1 MEIFLGWFIFSII
14 VGVAA
19 SHRGRSGF
27 GWFILA
33 TFISPILALI
43 LVLVLPNL
51 APTEAGGRI
60 TPETHHRCPECKE
73 LIRRDASKC
82 RYCGTKL
89 EPLELDRNWRAQTNL
104 RQARIIFG
112 VFFLMI
118 VLVALM
124 RHVGEQ
130 ARPSATAPSSASPSP
145 AKLPK

>member
-1 MEIFLGWFIFSII
+1 MEIVLGWFIFSII

-19 SHRGRSGF
+19 SHRGRSGL

-33 TFISPILALI
+33 TFISPVLALI

-51 APTEAGGRI
+51 VTTEAGGRI

-89 EPLELDRNWRAQTNL
+89 TPLELDYTHRAKTNI
-104 RQARIIFG
+104 RRARILAVAFAA
-112 VFFLMI
+112 VLLI
-118 VLVALM
+118 VAAVEHFNRPATETAVAD
-124 RHVGEQ
+124 
-130 ARPSATAPSSASPSP
+130 RPTAPVP
-145 AKLPK
+145 AKRTP